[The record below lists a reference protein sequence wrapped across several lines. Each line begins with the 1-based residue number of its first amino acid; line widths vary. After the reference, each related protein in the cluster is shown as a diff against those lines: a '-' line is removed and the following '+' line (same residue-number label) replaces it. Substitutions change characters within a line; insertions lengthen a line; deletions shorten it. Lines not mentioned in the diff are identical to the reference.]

1 MHIQQG
7 MYGYWNA
14 AWGAPVTQAGG
25 SPVSWVGA
33 GDNAATTGSSQD
45 APGACGGGDS
55 QQAGGGN
62 LIMQALAQAL
72 ESLGLS
78 LSAPASTAT
87 TGSSATAPASGS
99 TSSASTTSA
108 SNTSASTTSASTTS
122 AAASSTAS
130 AAPTNSGGD
139 YSSQA
144 GSIAGDIRHLMHALF
159 ADVRAENLL
168 APSSGTAS
176 GTTSSGGPAGSFA
189 SGLAALIS
197 QIQSGSAPANL
208 QRAFDRL
215 VTNLEEIS
223 GALPDPISQGA
234 AGASA
239 PVSSGT
245 SAATSS
251 TTASTSTGTAGAST
265 ATSST
270 ASNYQA
276 LLVQFL
282 TNLQTDLGLGYGAAA
297 STPAQSA
304 TTGLTVNTLA

>member
-1 MHIQQG
+1 
-7 MYGYWNA
+7 
-14 AWGAPVTQAGG
+14 
-25 SPVSWVGA
+25 
-33 GDNAATTGSSQD
+33 
-45 APGACGGGDS
+45 
-55 QQAGGGN
+55 
-62 LIMQALAQAL
+62 
-72 ESLGLS
+72 
-78 LSAPASTAT
+78 
-87 TGSSATAPASGS
+87 
-99 TSSASTTSA
+99 
-108 SNTSASTTSASTTS
+108 
-122 AAASSTAS
+122 
-130 AAPTNSGGD
+130 
-139 YSSQA
+139 
-144 GSIAGDIRHLMHALF
+144 MHALF

-168 APSSGTAS
+168 APSSGTT
-176 GTTSSGGPAGSFA
+176 GSGGPAGSFA

-223 GALPDPISQGA
+223 GAVPDPISQGA

-239 PVSSGT
+239 PATDSTTSASSTGT

-251 TTASTSTGTAGAST
+251 TSTSASTGTAAAST
-265 ATSST
+265 ATSSA

-282 TNLQTDLGLGYGAAA
+282 TNLQTNLGLGYGGAA